1 MIDELES
8 RLRMLSHSVVLR
20 PEDERA
26 IENVNA
32 SRIAASASRP
42 APLAVRISATA
53 AAVIIA
59 ILLANIAAA
68 YFAPKYQR
76 TLANSGAGPVSQR
89 FLAAVGLSDGDV
101 AAIGDS
107 AASSGHT
114 LKLEAGYAD
123 GLRTVLFL
131 SIDGRGV
138 TGNPKQFGPN
148 PGDWSVNYDD
158 MTLTDQFGNAYGG
171 AGIGGPTDLQF
182 EALKWPASEV
192 GGRLTLHVTGIWAMW
207 KGLAQGPNKV
217 IDAEALTTHGDWT
230 LHATLIAAPAH
241 AIRLPAPVHTSQID
255 YAFTSITATETE
267 MVFHWTVSGPAKDEL
282 ATQQSVPPP
291 ADPMANPLAQSYFT
305 PRVFDEVGS
314 QLEMEEWGFTWP
326 KSGPAL
332 GEMTVF
338 IKGPGR
344 YRIQL
349 GGALASPDLQR
360 WVVVP

>member
-8 RLRMLSHSVVLR
+8 RLRKLSRSVVLR

-32 SRIAASASRP
+32 PRISAPRSRP

-53 AAVIIA
+53 AAAIVA
-59 ILLANIAAA
+59 ILLANVAAA

-76 TLANSGAGPVSQR
+76 TLADSGAGPVSQR

-101 AAIGDS
+101 ATIGDS
-107 AASSGHT
+107 ATSSGHT
-114 LKLEAGYAD
+114 LQLEAGYAD

-148 PGDWSVNYDD
+148 PGDWSVNYDET
-158 MTLTDQFGNAYGG
+158 TLTDQFGNNYGA

-192 GGRLTLHVTGIWAMW
+192 GGRLTLRITGIWAMW
-207 KGLAQGPNKV
+207 KGLAQGPNNV
-217 IDAEALTTHGDWT
+217 IDSEALTTHGDWT

-241 AIRLPAPVHTSQID
+241 AIALPAPVHVSHID
-255 YAFTSITATETE
+255 YTFTSITASETE
-267 MVFHWTVSGPAKDEL
+267 IVLHWTVSGPVNDGLRSAPTPQNPPT
-282 ATQQSVPPP
+282 AAYTQTMQ
-291 ADPMANPLAQSYFT
+291 DYFT
-305 PRVFDEVGS
+305 PRVFDESGGEL
-314 QLEMEEWGFTWP
+314 QIEEWGFTWP

-349 GGALASPDLQR
+349 GGALATPDLQR